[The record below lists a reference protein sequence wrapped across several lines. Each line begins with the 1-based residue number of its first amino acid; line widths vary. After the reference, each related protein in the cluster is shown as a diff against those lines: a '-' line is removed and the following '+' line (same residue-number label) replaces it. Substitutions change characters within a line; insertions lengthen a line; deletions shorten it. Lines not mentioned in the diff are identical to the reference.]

1 MDRSRLPHRE
11 EEGRRR
17 LLTFG
22 DIVAGVSVAILL
34 IPQSLAYANL
44 AGMPPYIGLY
54 AAALPP
60 LAAAFFASSPYLQT
74 GPVALTAL
82 LTYGALSP
90 MAPPGSPE
98 YVALGGLLALV
109 VGVTRLV
116 IGYGKAGNIAFLMS
130 EPVLRG
136 FMFGAALLITASQ
149 LPGALGM
156 ADQAGVMGSAFHA
169 LAHPAQWSPLAIGL
183 TVLTLVLVLGGRR
196 VHPLI
201 PGVPLAAAA
210 GLGATLFLDYPG
222 PLLGHVPEGLPPFTL
237 DLPWQRLPTVVLAGV
252 VIALVGFAD
261 VATVAR
267 TFATKE
273 REHWDPDRDF
283 VSQGVANITAAF
295 TGGFPLGGSFSR
307 TSLNH
312 MLGAKTPWSGGI
324 TGLVVLAFL
333 PFAGV
338 LSSLP
343 EAVLAAIVLS
353 TVVGLLEVRPLL
365 NLWRI
370 SRPQF
375 AVAALTLVLTVA
387 LSPHIEQAV
396 VLGVLFSVGVHLW
409 REFQVQLDAEVDGS
423 ILHVRPQGVLWF
435 GSAEALKAAALD
447 LVADHPEATEV
458 KVHMRALGRVDLTA
472 ALVLEG
478 LIDDLEDAGLR
489 VTVVDVHPQTARA
502 LRGILARARLHA
514 MRRGGERESDSS

>member
-1 MDRSRLPHRE
+1 
-11 EEGRRR
+11 
-17 LLTFG
+17 
-22 DIVAGVSVAILL
+22 VAGVSVAILL
-34 IPQSLAYANL
+34 VPQALAYAHL
-44 AGMPPYIGLY
+44 AGMPAYVGLY

-60 LAAAFFASSPYLQT
+60 LVAAFFASSPYLQT

-82 LTYGALSP
+82 LTFGALSP
-90 MAPPGSPE
+90 LAPPGSPE
-98 YVALGGLLALV
+98 YVALGGLLALI
-109 VGVTRLV
+109 VGVTRLA
-116 IGYGKAGNIAFLMS
+116 IGYTRAGNIAFLMS

-149 LPGALGM
+149 LPGILGMTDQSGVMQSAVHALG
-156 ADQAGVMGSAFHA
+156 
-169 LAHPAQWSPLAIGL
+169 HPEQWSLLAVGL
-183 TVLTLVLVLGGRR
+183 TALTLLLVLGGRR
-196 VHPLI
+196 LHPLI
-201 PGVPLAAAA
+201 PGVPLAVAA
-210 GLGATLFLDYPG
+210 GMAASHFLDYPG
-222 PLLGHVPEGLPPFTL
+222 PLLGHIPEGFPPITL
-237 DLPWQRLPTVVLAGV
+237 DLPWRRLPTVMLAGV

-273 REHWDPDRDF
+273 RQHWDPDRDF

-307 TSLNH
+307 SSLNH
-312 MLGAKTPWSGGI
+312 MLGAKTPWSGGV
-324 TGLVVLAFL
+324 TGLLVLAFL
-333 PFAGV
+333 PFAGI

-343 EAVLAAIVLS
+343 TAVLAAIVLA
-353 TVVGLLEVRPLL
+353 TVVGLMEVRPLF

-375 AVAALTLVLTVA
+375 AVAALTLVLTVT
-387 LSPHIEQAV
+387 LSPHVEQAV

-409 REFQVQLDAEVDGS
+409 REFQVPLEASVDGS
-423 ILHVRPQGVLWF
+423 VLHIRPRGVLWF

-447 LVADHPEATEV
+447 QVADHPEATHV
-458 KVHMRALGRVDLTA
+458 KVHMAGLGRVDLTA

-478 LIDDLEDAGLR
+478 LIDDLEDAGLK

-502 LRGILARARLHA
+502 LKGILARARLHA
-514 MRRGGERESDSS
+514 RQHGAEDDSTSS